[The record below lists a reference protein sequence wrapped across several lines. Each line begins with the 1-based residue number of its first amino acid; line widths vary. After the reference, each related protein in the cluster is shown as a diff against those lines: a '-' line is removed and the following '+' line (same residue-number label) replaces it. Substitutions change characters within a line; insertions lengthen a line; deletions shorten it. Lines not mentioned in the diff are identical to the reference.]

1 MKIIYQYDHR
11 FEPDAPLLEIT
22 CNKVHALVDNLTELN
37 DYSDPPRK
45 GRIDANCVR
54 YISVDFFDD
63 PAAFEV
69 HTMQPCFAEMGYTDG
84 GRDEYAIYEVVTR
97 VEAIINDTEYN
108 ETLGNIEDYKVGE
121 INSNYQPLGGSGY
134 YYRAL

>member
-11 FEPDAPLLEIT
+11 FEPDELLLEIT
-22 CNKVHALVDNLTELN
+22 RHKIHALVNNLEELE
-37 DYSDPPRK
+37 DYSDPPHK

-84 GRDEYAIYEVVTR
+84 GHDDYGTYEVVTR
-97 VEAIINDTEYN
+97 DEAIINDTEYN

-121 INSNYQPLGGSGY
+121 VNSNYKKLGDSGY
-134 YYRAL
+134 FYRIL

>member
-11 FEPDAPLLEIT
+11 FEPDALLLEIT
-22 CNKVHALVDNLTELN
+22 SHKVHALVDNLTALA
-37 DYSDPPRK
+37 DYSDPPRT

-84 GRDEYAIYEVVTR
+84 GHDEYAIYEVVTR
-97 VEAIINDTEYN
+97 DEAIINDTEYN

-121 INSNYQPLGGSGY
+121 INSNYSKLGDSRY